1 MFSAIKI
8 SVDRWHS
15 RFGHPSSEIVH
26 RVISKHNLPCAQ
38 LGSLGNFVCD
48 ACASAKAHQLPF
60 SVSFSRASA
69 PLELFFSDVWDLTID
84 SFGRQKYYVSFID
97 DYSKFT

>member
-15 RFGHPSSEIVH
+15 HFGHPSSEIVR
-26 RVISKHNLPCAQ
+26 RVISKHNLSCAQ
-38 LGSLGNFVCD
+38 LGSLGNSVCD
-48 ACASAKAHQLPF
+48 VCASAKAHQLPF
-60 SVSFSRASA
+60 PVSFSHASA
-69 PLELFFSDVWDLTID
+69 PLELVFSDVWGPTID
-84 SFGRQKYYVSFID
+84 SFGHQKYYLSFID